1 MCGEDG
7 YYTGGAGNRHRDP
20 IDKVHAA
27 IEL

>member
-7 YYTGGAGNRHRDP
+7 YYPGGAGNRHRDP
-20 IDKVHAA
+20 NGKVHAA